1 MTPIRRLA
9 RVSERVRFR
18 FAASTPNERDESRAT
33 RPNSLRLVYDS
44 LVSSFLSLL
53 RGIILATLRRPI
65 HSNNNNNNRWRA
77 LRTDTGRPKNKRNE
91 PAHRHTHTDIHTAAR
106 EPTLSAAV
114 PIAHSTRAHNT
125 HTHTNTTG
133 LCQTQ

>member
-1 MTPIRRLA
+1 MAPIRRLA

-65 HSNNNNNNRWRA
+65 HNNNNRWRA
-77 LRTDTGRPKNKRNE
+77 LRTDTDRTKNKRNE
-91 PAHRHTHTDIHTAAR
+91 PAHRHRHIHTAAR

-133 LCQTQ
+133 RCQTQ